1 MMVAF
6 SLRGIALASLCAA
19 GLSFA
24 IPEISPALAQD
35 KAGSAPPSTSQPTPA
50 PAKGIATKALEAAK
64 GAAKSAGDILTRTP
78 CLKPK
83 GNAVKG
89 SLPRVA
95 RRIADGE
102 PVKIIAFGSSST
114 EGFGV
119 TSPSYT
125 YPNRLAEQLRRA
137 YPSADITVVN
147 LGKGGQE
154 VPDMI
159 ARLDTVLA
167 EHPDLVIWQF
177 GTNMVVRRHDI
188 AHLAALAE
196 EGVSRMQAAGAD
208 VVLVDP
214 QYAPAVTANREGASK
229 MVKLISDV
237 AKLKRIAVFP
247 RFEVMRQWHE
257 DDKMPFESFVIKDGL
272 HMNDWGYAC
281 FAQLLGD
288 TIIRSVGEVKS
299 GIKVPGNVMTY
310 RPM

>member
-1 MMVAF
+1 MMFAF
-6 SLRGIALASLCAA
+6 SLRDIVFVFLCVA
-19 GLSFA
+19 GLSLA
-24 IPEISPALAQD
+24 PSGMPSALAQD
-35 KAGSAPPSTSQPTPA
+35 KIDAAPPAARQPA
-50 PAKGIATKALEAAK
+50 PEKGITTRAIEAAK
-64 GAAKSAGDILTRTP
+64 GAAKSAGDILTRAP
-78 CLKPK
+78 CLKPR
-83 GNAVKG
+83 GNAAKG

-95 RRIADGE
+95 RKIADHE
-102 PVKIIAFGSSST
+102 PVRIVAFGSSST

-119 TSPSYT
+119 SSPSYT
-125 YPNRLAEQLRRA
+125 YPNRLAAQLRRA

-177 GTNMVVRRHDI
+177 GTNMVIRRHDI
-188 AHLAALAE
+188 AQLAALAE

-214 QYAPAVTANREGASK
+214 QYAPAVTANKEGASK

-237 AKLKRIAVFP
+237 ARLRRIAVFP

-299 GIKVPGNVMTY
+299 GVSVPSNVMTY

>member
-1 MMVAF
+1 MIAF
-6 SLRGIALASLCAA
+6 CLRVVILSSLCA
-19 GLSFA
+19 GLWSA
-24 IPEISPALAQD
+24 MPEVSPARAQGN
-35 KAGSAPPSTSQPTPA
+35 AGGMPQATSLSPPA
-50 PAKGIATKALEAAK
+50 PAKGIATKAIEAAK
-64 GAAKSAGDILTRTP
+64 GAAKSAGDIFTRTP

-83 GNAVKG
+83 GNAAKG

-95 RRIADGE
+95 RRIAQGE
-102 PVKIIAFGSSST
+102 PVKIVAFGSSST

-119 TSPSYT
+119 SSPSFT

-137 YPSADITVVN
+137 YPMADITVVN

-154 VPDMI
+154 VADMV
-159 ARLDTVLA
+159 ARLDSVLA

-177 GTNMVVRRHDI
+177 GTNTVVRRHDI
-188 AHLAALAE
+188 ARLAALAE
-196 EGVSRMQAAGAD
+196 DGVSRMQAAGAD
-208 VVLVDP
+208 VVLIDP
-214 QYAPAVTANREGASK
+214 QYAPAVNANKEGASK

-237 AKLKRIAVFP
+237 ARLKRITVFP

-257 DDKMPFESFVIKDGL
+257 DDKMPFESFVINDGL

-299 GIKVPGNVMTY
+299 GLEVPSNVMTF

>member
-1 MMVAF
+1 
-6 SLRGIALASLCAA
+6 
-19 GLSFA
+19 
-24 IPEISPALAQD
+24 
-35 KAGSAPPSTSQPTPA
+35 
-50 PAKGIATKALEAAK
+50 
-64 GAAKSAGDILTRTP
+64 
-78 CLKPK
+78 
-83 GNAVKG
+83 
-89 SLPRVA
+89 LPRVA
-95 RRIADGE
+95 GRIAHGD
-102 PVKIIAFGSSST
+102 PVKIVALGSSST
-114 EGFGV
+114 EGYGV

-125 YPNRLAEQLRRA
+125 YPNRLAEQLRRK
-137 YPSADITVVN
+137 YPTAHITVVN

-154 VPDMI
+154 VPDMV

-177 GTNMVVRRHDI
+177 GTNMVVRRHETGNV
-188 AHLAALAE
+188 AAVVE
-196 EGVSRMQAAGAD
+196 DGVSRMQAAGAD

-214 QYAPAVTANREGASK
+214 QYVPAVNANKDGASR

-237 AKLKRIAVFP
+237 ARLKRISVFP

-288 TIIRSVGEVKS
+288 TIIRSVGEVRA
-299 GIKVPGNVMTY
+299 GVAVPSNVMTF

>member
-1 MMVAF
+1 MTF
-6 SLRGIALASLCAA
+6 ELSLRYIAALCVAGFTLAA
-19 GLSFA
+19 GPVS
-24 IPEISPALAQD
+24 SPALAQEKLD
-35 KAGSAPPSTSQPTPA
+35 PGPANAPLSAQ
-50 PAKGIATKALEAAK
+50 AKGVATKAIEAAQ
-64 GAAKSAGDILTRTP
+64 GAAKTAGDILVRTP
-78 CLKPK
+78 CLRPK
-83 GNAVKG
+83 GNAAGG

-95 RRIADGE
+95 GRIAHGE
-102 PVKIIAFGSSST
+102 PVKIVALGSSST
-114 EGFGV
+114 EGYGV

-125 YPNRLAEQLRRA
+125 YPNRLAEQLRRK
-137 YPSADITVVN
+137 YPTAHITVVN

-154 VPDMI
+154 VPDMV

-167 EHPDLVIWQF
+167 ENPDLVIWQF
-177 GTNMVVRRHDI
+177 GTNMVVRRHETGNV
-188 AHLAALAE
+188 AAVVE
-196 EGVSRMQAAGAD
+196 DGVSRMQAAGAD

-214 QYAPAVTANREGASK
+214 QYVPAVNANKEGASR

-237 AKLKRIAVFP
+237 ARLKRISVFP

-288 TIIRSVGEVKS
+288 TIIRSVGEVRA
-299 GIKVPGNVMTY
+299 GVAVPSNVMTF

>member
-1 MMVAF
+1 MMFAF
-6 SLRGIALASLCAA
+6 SLRDIVFVFLCVA
-19 GLSFA
+19 GLSLA
-24 IPEISPALAQD
+24 PSGMPSALAQD
-35 KAGSAPPSTSQPTPA
+35 KIDAAPPAASQPA
-50 PAKGIATKALEAAK
+50 PERGIATRAIEAAK
-64 GAAKSAGDILTRTP
+64 GAAKSAGDILTRAP
-78 CLKPK
+78 CLKPR
-83 GNAVKG
+83 GNAAKG

-95 RRIADGE
+95 RKIADHE
-102 PVKIIAFGSSST
+102 PVRIVAFGSSST

-119 TSPSYT
+119 SSPSYT
-125 YPNRLAEQLRRA
+125 YPNRLAAQLRRA

-177 GTNMVVRRHDI
+177 GTNMVIRRHDI
-188 AHLAALAE
+188 AQLAALAE

-214 QYAPAVTANREGASK
+214 QYAPAVTANKEGASK

-237 AKLKRIAVFP
+237 ARLRRIAVFP

-299 GIKVPGNVMTY
+299 GVSVPSNVMTY

>member
-1 MMVAF
+1 MFAF
-6 SLRGIALASLCAA
+6 SLRDIVFVFLCVA
-19 GLSFA
+19 GLSLA
-24 IPEISPALAQD
+24 PSGMPSALAQD
-35 KAGSAPPSTSQPTPA
+35 KIDAAPPAASQPA
-50 PAKGIATKALEAAK
+50 PERGIATRAIEAAK
-64 GAAKSAGDILTRTP
+64 GAAKSAGDILTRAP
-78 CLKPK
+78 CLKPR
-83 GNAVKG
+83 GNAAKG

-95 RRIADGE
+95 RKIADHE
-102 PVKIIAFGSSST
+102 PVRIVAFGSSST

-119 TSPSYT
+119 SSPSYT
-125 YPNRLAEQLRRA
+125 YPNRLAAQLRRA

-177 GTNMVVRRHDI
+177 GTNMVIRRHDI
-188 AHLAALAE
+188 AQLAALAE

-214 QYAPAVTANREGASK
+214 QYAPAVTANKEGASK

-237 AKLKRIAVFP
+237 ARLRRIAVFP

-299 GIKVPGNVMTY
+299 GVSVPSNVMTY

>member
-1 MMVAF
+1 MVAF
-6 SLRGIALASLCAA
+6 YLRRVILAFLCA
-19 GLSFA
+19 GLPFA
-24 IPEISPALAQD
+24 TVVTSPALAQD
-35 KAGSAPPSTSQPTPA
+35 NAGSAPQAASQPAPA
-50 PAKGIATKALEAAK
+50 PAKGIATKAIEAAK
-64 GAAKSAGDILTRTP
+64 GAAKSAGDILSRTP

-83 GNAVKG
+83 GNAAQG

-95 RRIADGE
+95 RRIAHGE
-102 PVKIIAFGSSST
+102 PVKIVAFGSSST

-137 YPSADITVVN
+137 YPMADITVVN

-154 VPDMI
+154 VAEML

-177 GTNMVVRRHDI
+177 GTNTVVRRHDV
-188 AHLAALAE
+188 ARLAALAE

-214 QYAPAVTANREGASK
+214 QYVPAVNANREGASK

-237 AKLKRIAVFP
+237 ARLKRISVFP

-257 DDKMPFESFVIKDGL
+257 DDKMPFESFVINDGL

-299 GIKVPGNVMTY
+299 GIDVPSNVMTF